1 MIIPTSMGWL
11 GSKLVKIYKVLR
23 MEPGTHYS
31 LSLLNKLVK
40 IVEAY

>member
-1 MIIPTSMGWL
+1 MIIPTSMVWL

-31 LSLLNKLVK
+31 LSLLSKLVK
-40 IVEAY
+40 IAEAY